1 MQRKGCGFETIIYL
15 LVHIFLVHMMWIL
28 YSPKFS
34 RSKIFMDF
42 VDQSMAT
49 KIFSHEISCSQRIQ
63 CVASSLTMKIC
74 FCLFFFL
81 SKIILAKMR
90 NIYPSKILG
99 YNIIINV
106 TQLLTSFIGRTA
118 MSRGYGGL
126 LLLLLH
132 TCT

>member
-1 MQRKGCGFETIIYL
+1 MQRKGCGFEAIIYL

-28 YSPKFS
+28 YSLKFS

-42 VDQSMAT
+42 GGRSMAT

-63 CVASSLTMKIC
+63 CMASSLTMKIC
-74 FCLFFFL
+74 FCLFFL
-81 SKIILAKMR
+81 SKIILAKTQ
-90 NIYPSKILG
+90 NIYPLKILG

-126 LLLLLH
+126 LLLLFH